1 MEKAPSWA
9 GVRAEI
15 LTQADVM
22 AATLETA
29 LPTATRVADAAR
41 GRGIDRILIVGAGA
55 SLHAAEAMRWWLED
69 CAALPCEPVPAL
81 EYFAYAYRRDTART
95 LVVVISSSGRAS
107 LTLDALRRALAGSA
121 FVVGVT
127 DAADSPFAT
136 EVHAAICTASTKQ
149 TGWPTQTTTAAMAAL
164 AALGVALAPP
174 NRRATAAAELGAIPA
189 LLSAVVTDTEQPMRA
204 LAEALSAHEV
214 FAFVGAGPAWGVA
227 HDGAMLVTMAT
238 ADCAIAWETEEM
250 HHGDQAAALIR
261 AGAPIFVLAPEG
273 VGWARAME
281 TAETIE
287 TAGGRA
293 IVLGTEKMITSSS
306 HITHLPTVPEN
317 LSSFLSLAPLHWFAY
332 YLAVTKVQR
341 TTHHAQAML
350 IEELVASPVP
360 ATDTEPRGVTNDPD
374 RR

>member
-1 MEKAPSWA
+1 METAPSWA

-22 AATLETA
+22 AATIETA
-29 LPTATRVADAAR
+29 LLTATRVADAAR
-41 GRGIDRILIVGAGA
+41 ARGIARILIVGAGA
-55 SLHAAEAMRWWLED
+55 SLHAAEAMRWWVEEL
-69 CAALPCEPVPAL
+69 AAVPCEPVPAL
-81 EYFAYAYRRDTART
+81 EYLAYTYRRDTART
-95 LVVVISSSGRAS
+95 LVVAISSSGRAS
-107 LTLDALRRALAGSA
+107 LTLDALRRALAGPSL
-121 FVVGVT
+121 VVGVT

-136 EVHAAICTASTKQ
+136 EVHVAMGTASAKQ

-174 NRRATAAAELGAIPA
+174 NRRAIAAAELRAIPA
-189 LLSAVVTDTEQPMRA
+189 LLSAVVTDTEGPMRDLAVA
-204 LAEALSAHEV
+204 LCAHEV
-214 FAFVGAGPAWGVA
+214 FGFVGAGPAWGVA

-273 VGWARAME
+273 AGWARAME

-293 IVLGTEKMITSSS
+293 LVLGTEKMTATVS
-306 HITHLPTVPEN
+306 HVTRLPVVPEY
-317 LSSFLSLAPLHWFAY
+317 LSPFVSLAPLHWFAY
-332 YLAVTKVQR
+332 YLAVTKVGR
-341 TTHHAQAML
+341 ATHHARAML
-350 IEELVASPVP
+350 IEELADSPAP
-360 ATDTEPRGVTNDPD
+360 TPDTSPRGASHGTDGQ
-374 RR
+374 